1 MHYMTLDK
9 ALPCLR
15 QGWACYFYEI
25 SSRNYID
32 RVILDLIC
40 YLMISERQS
49 SIDVSISLKNVNKTV
64 YKS

>member
-1 MHYMTLDK
+1 MHYMSLTK
-9 ALPCLR
+9 ALPQTRMGILFFTK
-15 QGWACYFYEI
+15 G
-25 SSRNYID
+25 RNYIG

-49 SIDVSISLKNVNKTV
+49 SVDVSISLKNVNKTV